1 MTDTPLLDVQNLHI
15 RFPILKG
22 LFQRQV
28 GAVNAVNGVSFQIP
42 KGTAF
47 GLVGESGCGKTTV
60 ARSVL
65 RLETPSEG
73 TIHLDGNDVAQMDPV
88 QKNRFPRRVQA
99 VFQDPFSSLNPRMTV
114 GAILSE
120 PLRVHRL
127 KSSSELS
134 GEVLRLLDLCG
145 LPSRFANLYPHEMSG
160 GQRQR
165 VGIARALAMSPEL
178 IVCDEA
184 VSALDVSIQAQ
195 IITLLE
201 DLQQELGLTYLFI
214 AHDLSVVRHLCD
226 QVAVMYLGRIVEQGP
241 SEHLFANPAHP
252 YTQALI
258 DAVPNPDPDFEGG
271 REIVPLLGEVPS
283 PANLPSG
290 CFFHPR
296 CAKADAR
303 CIQEAPPFSTIDACH
318 LAACWHPAPEFT
330 QQNKTMD
337 PTQTILEQEG
347 IA

>member
-1 MTDTPLLDVQNLHI
+1 MTQPLLEVRDLHV

-22 LFQRQV
+22 LFQREV

-60 ARSVL
+60 ARTVL
-65 RLETPSEG
+65 QLETPANG
-73 TIHLDGNDVAQMDPV
+73 AILLDGQNIADMDAPTRA
-88 QKNRFPRRVQA
+88 RFPRRVQA

-114 GAILSE
+114 GSILAE
-120 PLRVHRL
+120 PLKVHGLAKDL
-127 KSSSELS
+127 KA
-134 GEVLRLLDLCG
+134 EVTRLLDLCG
-145 LPSRFANLYPHEMSG
+145 LPKRFADLHPHEMSG

-201 DLQQELGLTYLFI
+201 DLQKELGLTYLFI

-226 QVAVMYLGRIVEQGP
+226 DVAVMYLGRVVEQGP
-241 SEHLFANPAHP
+241 SEQLFAQPAHP

-258 DAVPNPDPDFEGG
+258 DAVPNPDPDFESG
-271 REIVPLLGEVPS
+271 REVVPLMGEVPS

-296 CAKADAR
+296 CPKAEAR
-303 CIQEAPPFSTIDACH
+303 CKTNAAPFAQISPGHA
-318 LAACWHPAPEFT
+318 AACWMPEPRRSVPANNQP
-330 QQNKTMD
+330 
-337 PTQTILEQEG
+337 PTDQILRQG
-347 IA
+347 DFS